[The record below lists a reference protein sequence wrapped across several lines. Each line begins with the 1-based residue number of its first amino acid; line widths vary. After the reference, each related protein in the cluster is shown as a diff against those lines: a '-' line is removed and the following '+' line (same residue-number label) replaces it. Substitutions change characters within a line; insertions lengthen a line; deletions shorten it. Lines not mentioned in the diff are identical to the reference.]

1 MDGAACSTCTPRQG
15 AFSAAVVDDVA
26 RRTEGTPAAFAKE
39 LVRRSVLAAT
49 LTGAEPGDAHLA
61 EATEQLLSD
70 AEALSRRLL
79 GTGAD
84 PGQGGAVAGWSG
96 CAPGF

>member
-1 MDGAACSTCTPRQG
+1 M
-15 AFSAAVVDDVA
+15 VDDVA

-70 AEALSRRLL
+70 SEALSRRLL